1 MTMMLRKFKIHK
13 EGYRIIFG
21 VFLLLAAMN
30 VSAWLI
36 WPGQTLLHYAGIV
49 VSLLFFAFI
58 VMFFRTPA
66 RPVEPDPLLIYA
78 PADGKI
84 VVIEETFENEYFKD
98 NRLQISIFMSPF
110 NMHSNRYPISGTVSY
125 THYQPGKKYHARSP
139 KSSELNERSTVVVTS
154 DNGTGI
160 LIRQVAGAVAR
171 RIVTYSKKGEKV
183 HQGDELGFIKFGS
196 RVDIFLPTGTEVDV
210 EMFDQVRASR
220 TILAR
225 VI

>member
-1 MTMMLRKFKIHK
+1 MTVGKLRIHR
-13 EGYRIIFG
+13 EGYRIIAVVLAALSVLNIAGWMIWSGPTLYHFIALG
-21 VFLLLAAMN
+21 ASLLLS
-30 VSAWLI
+30 V
-36 WPGQTLLHYAGIV
+36 
-49 VSLLFFAFI
+49 FI
-58 VMFFRTPA
+58 VMFFRAPA

-84 VVIEETFENEYFKD
+84 VVIEETYEKEYFRE

-110 NMHSNRYPISGTVSY
+110 NMHSNRYPISGTVTW

-139 KSSELNERSTVVVTS
+139 KSSELNERSSIVVTS
-154 DNGTGI
+154 ESGTEI
-160 LIRQVAGAVAR
+160 LVRQVAGAVAR

-196 RVDIFLPTGTEVDV
+196 RVDIFLPVDTEVDV
-210 EMFDQVRASR
+210 QMFEQVRASR

>member
-1 MTMMLRKFKIHK
+1 MTVGKLRIHR
-13 EGYRIIFG
+13 EGYRIIAG
-21 VFLLLAAMN
+21 VLTALSVLNIAGWMIWSGPTLYHFIALGASLLLL
-30 VSAWLI
+30 V
-36 WPGQTLLHYAGIV
+36 
-49 VSLLFFAFI
+49 FI
-58 VMFFRTPA
+58 VMFFRAPA

-84 VVIEETFENEYFKD
+84 VVIEETYEKEYFRE

-110 NMHSNRYPISGTVSY
+110 NMHSNRYPISGTVTWTY
-125 THYQPGKKYHARSP
+125 YQPGKKYHARSP
-139 KSSELNERSTVVVTS
+139 KSSELNERSSIVVTS
-154 DNGTGI
+154 ESGTEI
-160 LIRQVAGAVAR
+160 LVRQVAGAVAR

-196 RVDIFLPTGTEVDV
+196 RVDIFLPVDTEVDV
-210 EMFDQVRASR
+210 QMFEQVRASR

>member
-1 MTMMLRKFKIHK
+1 MTIRRFKIHK
-13 EGYRIIFG
+13 EGYRIIIGIFI
-21 VFLLLAAMN
+21 LLTAIN

-36 WPGQTLLHYAGIV
+36 WQGPTVLHYVAMA
-49 VSLLFFAFI
+49 VSLLLFAFI

-66 RPVEPDPLLIYA
+66 RVVEPDPLLIYA

-84 VVIEETFENEYFKD
+84 VVIEETFEKEYFND

-110 NMHSNRYPISGTVSY
+110 NMHSNRYPISGTIAY

-139 KSSELNERSTVVVTS
+139 KSSALNERSSVVVTS

-196 RVDIFLPTGTEVDV
+196 RVDIFLPTDTEVNV
-210 EMFDQVRASR
+210 EMFEQVRASR

>member
-1 MTMMLRKFKIHK
+1 MAVRKIKIHR
-13 EGYRIIFG
+13 EGYRIILG
-21 VFLLLAAMN
+21 VFVLLVGLN
-30 VSAWLI
+30 VAAWLL
-36 WPGQTLLHYAGIV
+36 WPGLTLVHYGGLV
-49 VSLLFFAFI
+49 VSLLFLGFI

-66 RPVEPDPLLIYA
+66 RLVEPDPLLIYA

-84 VVIEETFENEYFKD
+84 VVIEEVFEKEYFHD

-110 NMHSNRYPISGTVSY
+110 NMHSNRYPISGTVSF
-125 THYQPGKKYHARSP
+125 THYQPGKKYLARSP
-139 KSSELNERSTVVVTS
+139 KSSLLNERSSVVVTS
-154 DNGTGI
+154 DNGTGV

-183 HQGDELGFIKFGS
+183 NQGDELGFIKFGS
-196 RVDIFLPTGTEVDV
+196 RVDIFLPPDTEVNV
-210 EMFDQVRASR
+210 EMFEQVRASR